1 MKNDAA
7 LNELLEDSNDNINA
21 NSPKTER
28 KEYTQT
34 RSHTTTQK
42 KTCIGCI
49 SSFVSSVW
57 FIIQCILCHV
67 LLLVFTLP
75 ILPFMLLFFLLK
87 TVERVIVTK
96 TSDKIPLA
104 PMDAVFLTDAGAEQM
119 IINSVICFENKGT
132 FEEGVQK
139 LRDAIEERFVDARKD
154 FGVPLYPRV
163 RCFIRPGYFQ
173 YFFEEDHSFAIDNHV
188 FPWKGK
194 IPSSKDEL
202 EAIVSM
208 LSNEPLPEGRSPW
221 YCCCI
226 PTNFGDN
233 DFAVMFRVHHAMAD
247 GVSLIR
253 FLIHQ
258 LPDNATIQRGL
269 QNYSSTGRVL
279 LLAKAALI
287 APRYLFKLQFKSSDN
302 SILHGPELNWKRKI
316 TWNEPIDLKFIKEIK
331 DATGTTVNDVLM
343 SCMALALRRYFQRKG
358 VENPDDFTVAL
369 PVDVRAKATSQK
381 LDLENRFSFIFP
393 ELPVATEGALDQLY
407 ETKARMD
414 RAKISGEPL
423 AAASVFSLSGKVN
436 PQFLNAKTNS
446 TLSRKLSGVLS
457 NVRGPQEML
466 SVRGVRIKYLVF
478 WPPQKENLGVTLSIL
493 TYTGKVFVGVQGD
506 TAVLSDPEVLL
517 EEFGKAVNELTKCIP
532 HTSGCVNEEPESLW
546 HESSV

>member
-1 MKNDAA
+1 MNT
-7 LNELLEDSNDNINA
+7 
-21 NSPKTER
+21 NSLKTEHN
-28 KEYTQT
+28 EHTQT
-34 RSHTTTQK
+34 RIHTTTRK

-75 ILPFMLLFFLLK
+75 ILPFMLLFLLLK

-96 TSDKIPLA
+96 TSEKIPLA
-104 PMDAVFLTDAGAEQM
+104 PMDAFFLTDAGAEQM

-132 FEEGVQK
+132 FEDGVQM
-139 LRDAIEERFVDARKD
+139 LRDAIVERFVNARKD
-154 FGVPLYPRV
+154 LGVPLYPRV

-173 YFFEEDHSFAIDNHV
+173 YFFEEDQSFAIDNHV

-194 IPSSKDEL
+194 IPSSRDEL
-202 EAIVSM
+202 AAIVSA

-253 FLIHQ
+253 FLIQQ

-269 QNYSSTGRVL
+269 QNYSSTGRFL
-279 LLAKAALI
+279 LLVKAAFI
-287 APRYLFKLQFKSSDN
+287 APRYLFKLLFKSSDN
-302 SILHGPELNWKRKI
+302 SILHGPELNWERRI
-316 TWNEPIDLKFIKEIK
+316 TWNEPIDLKLIKEIK
-331 DATGTTVNDVLM
+331 NATSTTVNDVLM
-343 SCMALALRRYFQRKG
+343 SVIALALRRYFQRKG
-358 VENPDDFTVAL
+358 VENPDDFTVAV

-393 ELPVATEGALDQLY
+393 ELPVATEGALNQLD

-423 AAASVFSLSGKVN
+423 AATSVFSLSGKVS
-436 PQFLNAKTNS
+436 PRFMNAKTNS
-446 TLSRKLSGVLS
+446 IVSRKMSGVVS

-466 SVRGVRIKYLVF
+466 SVRGLRVKYLVF
-478 WPPQKENLGVTLSIL
+478 WSPQKENLGVSLSII

-506 TAVLSDPEVLL
+506 TAVLSDPEVLI
-517 EEFGKAVNELTKCIP
+517 EEFGKAVNEMTKCIP
-532 HTSGCVNEEPESLW
+532 QTAGFVNEGYEN
-546 HESSV
+546 V